1 VTRDEMKPVD
11 RYLSTLERRASHLEA
26 RIADYRGV
34 SDSWDRAELA
44 AVRWA
49 INVCRATFGKEHT

>member
-1 VTRDEMKPVD
+1 MKPVD